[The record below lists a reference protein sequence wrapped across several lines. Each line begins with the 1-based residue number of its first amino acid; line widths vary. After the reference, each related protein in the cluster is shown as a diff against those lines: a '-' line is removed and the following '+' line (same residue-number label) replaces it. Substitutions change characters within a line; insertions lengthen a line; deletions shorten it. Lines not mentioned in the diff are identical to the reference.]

1 MMCYN
6 GPFWDDA
13 RLHHGDV
20 TGALELE
27 CRRSTVGG
35 SCWCARDPDFHGCV
49 IRQLSSVCAYFL
61 LLIAL
66 LFANLS
72 PERIKRS
79 PEISALIFDFVLT
92 KR

>member
-1 MMCYN
+1 LCYD

-20 TGALELE
+20 TGVIELE

-35 SCWCARDPDFHGCV
+35 SCWCARDPDFP
-49 IRQLSSVCAYFL
+49 
-61 LLIAL
+61 L

-79 PEISALIFDFVLT
+79 PQISALIFHFVLA